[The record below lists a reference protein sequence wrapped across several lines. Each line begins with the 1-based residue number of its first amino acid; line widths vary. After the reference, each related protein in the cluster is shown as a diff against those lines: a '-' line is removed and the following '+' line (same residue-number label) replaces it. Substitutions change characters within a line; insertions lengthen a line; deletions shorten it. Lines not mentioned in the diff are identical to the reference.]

1 MEHSCFYVIRLYRG
15 NNQAE
20 TDNRGSACPC
30 PVHSCRRSMGIFL
43 HERQVL
49 GAEQLAQFV
58 QSVQNVTEL
67 RQVHFRGKP
76 LHFCTFLTDREIP

>member
-1 MEHSCFYVIRLYRG
+1 MGHSCFYVIRLYRG

-20 TDNRGSACPC
+20 PDNMGSDCLC
-30 PVHSCRRSMGIFL
+30 RVHSMGSFL
-43 HERQVL
+43 HERQVR

-58 QSVQNVTEL
+58 QSVQTEQNVTEL

>member
-30 PVHSCRRSMGIFL
+30 PVHSCRRSMGSFL
-43 HERQVL
+43 HERQVR
-49 GAEQLAQFV
+49 GAE
-58 QSVQNVTEL
+58 QNVTEL

>member
-30 PVHSCRRSMGIFL
+30 RVHSCRRSMGSFL
-43 HERQVL
+43 HERQVR
-49 GAEQLAQFV
+49 GAEQLAQT
-58 QSVQNVTEL
+58 VQNVTEL

-76 LHFCTFLTDREIP
+76 LHFGTFLMDREIP

>member
-30 PVHSCRRSMGIFL
+30 PVHSCRRSMGSFL

-58 QSVQNVTEL
+58 QSVQNVTAAPTGAFSG
-67 RQVHFRGKP
+67 Q
-76 LHFCTFLTDREIP
+76 TSAFLYFLDGS